1 MTEIIKTLKDCAG
14 CLCVSIC
21 NAHITGG
28 TWKHRGGINP
38 CRVRPEITEEPIS
51 RPCAPVIDA
60 DQEQKNRFKLRD
72 QK

>member
-51 RPCAPVIDA
+51 RPCAPVMCHEHVSI
-60 DQEQKNRFKLRD
+60 NILRVL
-72 QK
+72 KE